1 MVVCDLLE
9 KGQLTKKK
17 KKGTPATF
25 KIIILYFIL
34 NIYKNKVKT

>member
-9 KGQLTKKK
+9 KGQLKKK
-17 KKGTPATF
+17 KRTPATF
-25 KIIILYFIL
+25 KIIIFYFIL